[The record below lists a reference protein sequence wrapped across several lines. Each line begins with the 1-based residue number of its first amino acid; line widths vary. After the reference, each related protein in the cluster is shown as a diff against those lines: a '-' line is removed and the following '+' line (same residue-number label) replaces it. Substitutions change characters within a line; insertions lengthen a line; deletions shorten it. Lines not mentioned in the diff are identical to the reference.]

1 MCSLAEFVSKN
12 EISHASSKSISWD
25 AISRFSWHVISV
37 PSLLQILKHYS
48 KPGVEAKEVL
58 PLFPDFKVII
68 SCFPFSQNLPS
79 PIPLS
84 FLLPLLSLPSLPPPP
99 PSLSPSTALAFAI
112 RSSHFWHRSSC
123 LWEEGRP
130 TDTGDVTGYDQVIVV
145 YLLDRHYLVFSTHCL
160 FVKLWCSEHD
170 CDNKHWI
177 EITVLEFVYL
187 ILSVHVQL
195 SVYLSLCLCYK
206 SCFISAFIVNNTT
219 SDV

>member
-68 SCFPFSQNLPS
+68 SCFPFSQNLPF

-84 FLLPLLSLPSLPPPP
+84 FLLPLLSLPSPPSP
-99 PSLSPSTALAFAI
+99 PSLSLSIYSFGICHSLKSFLTPIQLFMGRRKTN
-112 RSSHFWHRSSC
+112 RYRRCHR
-123 LWEEGRP
+123 LWSGYSGIP
-130 TDTGDVTGYDQVIVV
+130 TWPPLFSIFYP
-145 YLLDRHYLVFSTHCL
+145 LLVCQA
-160 FVKLWCSEHD
+160 VM
-170 CDNKHWI
+170 
-177 EITVLEFVYL
+177 
-187 ILSVHVQL
+187 
-195 SVYLSLCLCYK
+195 
-206 SCFISAFIVNNTT
+206 
-219 SDV
+219 